1 MKLLLYLGSLALLI
15 SLTSCANQNPVE
27 TQPPVQE
34 TLTVDFKTGDH
45 GVMTS
50 KSYSGPLAIQVE
62 GVGQASSTEMSD
74 AFYIYTDTKGN
85 PIQPWHPTEFYN
97 WTLWINGEP
106 ADALLPLIPSYNSSH
121 IYVFV
126 INPPNG
132 QLTFAIGDTGRDD
145 NSGYYTISILK

>member
-1 MKLLLYLGSLALLI
+1 
-15 SLTSCANQNPVE
+15 
-27 TQPPVQE
+27 
-34 TLTVDFKTGDH
+34 
-45 GVMTS
+45 
-50 KSYSGPLAIQVE
+50 
-62 GVGQASSTEMSD
+62 MSD
-74 AFYIYTDTKGN
+74 AFYIHTDKNGN

-132 QLTFAIGDTGRDD
+132 QLTFAVGDTGRDD